1 MSDSEL
7 TSRVPYLFR
16 AMHEWILDNG
26 QTPYVVVDAS
36 ANAVRVPR
44 QHTVDNRIILNISTT
59 AVEHLEMDNEAVS
72 FVARF
77 GGVAESIYLPSHSI
91 LGIYAKESGEGMIFA
106 TEENGTDPDGDA
118 PDDGPPGG
126 GKPALR
132 VVK

>member
-1 MSDSEL
+1 MSDSGL

-16 AMHEWILDNG
+16 AMHDWILDNH

-36 ANAVRVPR
+36 ASGVRVPR
-44 QHTVDNRIILNISTT
+44 QHAVDNRIILNISSV
-59 AVEHLEMDNEAVS
+59 AVEHLEMNNEAVS

-77 GGVAESIYLPSHSI
+77 GGVAESIYLPTHSI

-106 TEENGTDPDGDA
+106 AEDTDPDT
-118 PDDGPPGG
+118 PDDGPPE
-126 GKPALR
+126 GKPTLR

>member
-1 MSDSEL
+1 MSDVEL

-16 AMHEWILDNG
+16 AMHEWILDNE

-36 ANAVRVPR
+36 AKGVRVPD
-44 QHTVDNRIILNISTT
+44 QHTVDNRIILNISNT
-59 AVEHLEMDNEAVS
+59 AVEHLDMTNDSVS

-77 GGVAESIYLPSHSI
+77 GGVAESIYLPSYAI

-106 TEENGTDPDGDA
+106 ADEGSDE
-118 PDDGPPGG
+118 PDDDRRKERPVN
-126 GKPALR
+126 KPNLR

>member
-1 MSDSEL
+1 MSDTPL

-16 AMHEWILDNG
+16 AMHEWILDND

-36 ANAVRVPR
+36 ADRVRVPS
-44 QHTVDNRIILNISTT
+44 QHTVDNRIILNISGT

-77 GGVAESIYLPSHSI
+77 GGVAESIYLPSHAI

-106 TEENGTDPDGDA
+106 ADDSDTDPEDPPTDE
-118 PDDGPPGG
+118 GPPD
-126 GKPALR
+126 GKPTLR

>member
-1 MSDSEL
+1 
-7 TSRVPYLFR
+7 
-16 AMHEWILDNG
+16 MHEWILDNN

-36 ANAVRVPR
+36 AERVRVPR
-44 QHTVDNRIILNISTT
+44 NHTVDDRIILNISGT

-77 GGVAESIYLPSHSI
+77 GGTAESIYLPNHAI

-106 TEENGTDPDGDA
+106 AEDTDKDPDDSPPA
-118 PDDGPPGG
+118 DDGPTD
-126 GKPALR
+126 GKPTLR

>member
-1 MSDSEL
+1 MTESSL

-16 AMHEWILDNG
+16 AMHEWVIDNH

-36 ANAVRVPR
+36 ASGVRVPA
-44 QHTVDNRIILNISTT
+44 QHTVDDRIILNISTT
-59 AVEHLEMDNEAVS
+59 AVEHLDITSDALS

-77 GGVAESIYLPSHSI
+77 SGVAESIYVPIGAI

-106 TEENGTDPDGDA
+106 ADEEPPNDDDDPDDT
-118 PDDGPPGG
+118 PSPEH
-126 GKPALR
+126 KPALR

>member
-1 MSDSEL
+1 
-7 TSRVPYLFR
+7 
-16 AMHEWILDNG
+16 MHEWILDNS

-36 ANAVRVPR
+36 ADGVRVPR
-44 QHTVDNRIILNISTT
+44 QHTVDNRIILNISGS

-77 GGVAESIYLPSHSI
+77 GGVAESVYLPSYAI

-106 TEENGTDPDGDA
+106 AEDTDKDPDDSP
-118 PDDGPPGG
+118 PDDGPAD
-126 GKPALR
+126 GKPTLR